1 MVRKAMFKELSGGQA
16 NASTPYREGRKAAYL
31 VSRARAELAK
41 ILKVEPENLIFT
53 SGATEANNCLRT
65 IAKLLPPD
73 RRTILYNPMEHPS
86 VLEPLKLLSQEGF
99 TLLAAKPDGL
109 GRIGIGHLAELW
121 TEQVSLVVMMAANN
135 ETGTFYDLEA
145 IVRLAHERGALV
157 FSDMV
162 QAFGKTEVD
171 LTALEVDYASFS
183 AHKIYGP
190 KGIGVLYLR
199 PGAPFAPLIVGG
211 SQENGLRAGTECLH
225 NLAGLAQACREIP
238 GLLAKIPHLRRRK
251 ERFIEEIK
259 AALPTARLNTPP
271 GEESQ
276 PGTVS
281 LTLPGFE
288 NSHLLGQLDYHG
300 LEVAAGSACRT
311 GANEPSHVLLAIGLS
326 PEEARSTLRVSFGHH
341 LTDRQLKY
349 VIDIFKMI
357 LSGRES
363 GDITVVRPGEL
374 TEELIFSKNISIIHV
389 KRYPKF
395 KGPPPLPTSRTIALG
410 DKAAWEALKPSG
422 PLLLTCEVG
431 YDAPIMAW
439 SLKRRGF
446 KDLSFLATGL
456 WGLKLV
462 QPELWTRLRTE
473 ENETGGNTDAS

>member
-1 MVRKAMFKELSGGQA
+1 MVKELAGSQA
-16 NASTPYREGRKAAYL
+16 NASTPYREGRKAAFL
-31 VSRARAELAK
+31 VSQARLALAK
-41 ILKVEPENLIFT
+41 ALTAEPESLIFT

-65 IAKLLPPD
+65 IAKLLPSD
-73 RRTILYNPMEHPS
+73 RRTIIYNPMEHPS
-86 VLEPLKLLSQEGF
+86 VLEPLKLLGSEGF
-99 TLLAAKPDGL
+99 TLIEAKPDCL
-109 GRIGIGHLAELW
+109 GRIEADHLRELW
-121 TEQVSLVVMMAANN
+121 TVQVSLLVMMAANN
-135 ETGTFYDLEA
+135 ETGTFYDLKA

-162 QAFGKTEVD
+162 QALGKTRVD
-171 LTALEVDYASFS
+171 LGALEVDYASFS

-190 KGIGVLYLR
+190 KGIGVLYIR

-211 SQENGLRAGTECLH
+211 SQESGLRAGTECLH
-225 NLAGLAQACREIP
+225 NLAGFGQACREIP
-238 GLLAKIPHLRRRK
+238 GLLEKIPDLRRRK
-251 ERFIEEIK
+251 EHFIDQIK
-259 AALPTARLNTPP
+259 AELPTVRINTPS

-281 LTLPGFE
+281 LTLAGFE

-326 PEEARSTLRVSFGHH
+326 PEEARSTLRVSFGHN
-341 LTDRQLKY
+341 LTDGQLKY
-349 VIDIFKMI
+349 VISIFKMI

-363 GDITVVRPGEL
+363 GAITVVRPGEL
-374 TEELIFSKNISIIHV
+374 TEELVFSKNISIIHI

-395 KGPPPLPTSRTIALG
+395 KGPSPLPTSRVIALG
-410 DKAAWEALKPSG
+410 DKVAWEALKPSG
-422 PLLLTCEVG
+422 PLLLTCDVG

-446 KDLSFLATGL
+446 KELSFLAAGL
-456 WGLKLV
+456 WGLKIA
-462 QPELWTRLRTE
+462 QPDLWTRLRSAD
-473 ENETGGNTDAS
+473 NYALIKARDHIDAP